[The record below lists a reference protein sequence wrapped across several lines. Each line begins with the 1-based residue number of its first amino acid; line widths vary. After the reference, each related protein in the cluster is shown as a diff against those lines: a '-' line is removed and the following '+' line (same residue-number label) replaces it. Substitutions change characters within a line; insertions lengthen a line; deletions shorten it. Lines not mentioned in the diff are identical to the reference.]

1 VSSPTSLSVVIVEDH
16 PMVRMGV
23 VHTLE
28 RAGVSVQG
36 EVTTVA
42 EAYALLGRIKPDAVI
57 VDVRLPD
64 GSGIELTR
72 RLIRRNGHL
81 GIVIYTGAEDAVALK
96 DALDCGARGFV
107 FKTAGPEA
115 LVTAV
120 RTVAR
125 GGTHVSLGALEQIR
139 HLEDNTIRDRVLS
152 EREREILALLGEGSS
167 GEEIAERLSLSS
179 ETVRTHVRNSI
190 RKLNAHNRTH
200 AVVLALQNE
209 EIGLP
214 NR

>member
-1 VSSPTSLSVVIVEDH
+1 
-16 PMVRMGV
+16 VRMGV
-23 VHTLE
+23 VQTLE
-28 RAGVSVQG
+28 RAGMTVLG

-42 EAYALLGRIKPDAVI
+42 EAYAQLAAARPSAVI

-72 RLIRRNGHL
+72 RLIRRDRRL

-107 FKTAGPEA
+107 FKTAGPDA
-115 LVTAV
+115 LLTAV

-125 GGTHVSLGALEQIR
+125 GGTRISPETLEQIR
-139 HLEDNTIRDRVLS
+139 LLEGPDARERVLS
-152 EREREILALLGEGSS
+152 EREREILALIGEGSS
-167 GEEIAERLSLSS
+167 NDEVADRLSLSA
-179 ETVRTHVRNSI
+179 ETVKTHVRNSI
-190 RKLNAHNRTH
+190 RKLNAQNRTH
-200 AVVLALQNE
+200 AVVLALRSE

-214 NR
+214 GR